1 MKRRPKFDEDIKT
14 EFFKSCPSCGK
25 RINYRKKLTLY
36 CSHKQNSKCKKCRT
50 LQMAEKIKGRTWS
63 WSRDESKKKCA
74 ESHKKSEVWISSM
87 NTVEYKN
94 RQSET
99 KSGKNNY
106 MFGKK
111 HDELSLEKIRVATKN
126 RMKDPNQRENL
137 RNHRLGQLEK
147 SNTYPAYNKTA
158 CEFFNILNEKL
169 NMTGKHA
176 LNGGELRICGYSV
189 DYYDTSKNLVIEWDE
204 EKHYKA
210 GNLIDKDIKRQT
222 RIMEEINCKFYRIR
236 QKTKSVSKIDTLPEN
251 FTNEIGD
258 ILNENYKK

>member
-1 MKRRPKFDEDIKT
+1 MYMKRQPKFDEDIET

-36 CSHKQNSKCKKCRT
+36 CSHKQNSKCKKCGT

-63 WSRDESKKKCA
+63 WSRDESRKKCA

-111 HDELSLEKIRVATKN
+111 HDELSLGKN
-126 RMKDPNQRENL
+126 
-137 RNHRLGQLEK
+137 K
-147 SNTYPAYNKTA
+147 SCY
-158 CEFFNILNEKL
+158 
-169 NMTGKHA
+169 
-176 LNGGELRICGYSV
+176 
-189 DYYDTSKNLVIEWDE
+189 
-204 EKHYKA
+204 
-210 GNLIDKDIKRQT
+210 
-222 RIMEEINCKFYRIR
+222 
-236 QKTKSVSKIDTLPEN
+236 QK
-251 FTNEIGD
+251 
-258 ILNENYKK
+258 